1 MSSFLMSVLHPTPG
15 APTSMMGRHR
25 LGSGSNF
32 ITCSYVGISSPMPT
46 ISTVQSINVH
56 SYIWQLSPNL
66 YKLAA
71 KISIESDTQCQVY
84 PQYIHW
90 QLKVTHLNCVAGKFN
105 SCTEEN
111 FRVGKFVAY
120 KKITHKNQAI
130 YFVQS
135 QKMLPISI
143 IMVVNGNSTTN
154 SHSLCS
160 IRTQQPIHQLN
171 YQTFQLPNSTT
182 NSQLPIHQHFVPLA
196 FTLTARRCALVVDLL
211 FLPP

>member
-105 SCTEEN
+105 SNSCTEEN

-160 IRTQQPIHQLN
+160 IRTQLLPSTNSPTQLPNFSTTKLN
-171 YQTFQLPNSTT
+171 YQFSTT
-182 NSQLPIHQHFVPLA
+182 NSP
-196 FTLTARRCALVVDLL
+196 TLCSISLYTYC
-211 FLPP
+211 